1 MAVTVNHTGITVKD
15 LDRSEAMF
23 RELFG
28 FETFSRAP
36 RDPAIISAVTGI
48 AGATV
53 EIAYMRNGPAS
64 IELLAYSVPDGNV
77 DYRPRP
83 CDFGSLHLAVNVTDM
98 DAMLEKAR
106 AWPLDQVGE
115 VTVIDQGP
123 NTGSRIVYMRTPE
136 EGLIVEI
143 IEKKPPSPTA

>member
-1 MAVTVNHTGITVKD
+1 MSVTVNHTGITVKD

-36 RDPAIISAVTGI
+36 RNPGIIQAVTGLP
-48 AGATV
+48 GATV
-53 EIAYMRNGPAS
+53 EIAYMRNGATS
-64 IELLAYSVPDGNV
+64 IELLSYIVPGGNA

-106 AWPLDQVGE
+106 AWPLDQVGD
-115 VTVIDQGP
+115 VVVIDQGP

-143 IEKKPPSPTA
+143 IEKRIAPG

>member
-1 MAVTVNHTGITVKD
+1 MPITVNHTGITVKD

-23 RELFG
+23 RDLFG

-36 RDPAIISAVTGI
+36 RDPAIISAVTGVPDI
-48 AGATV
+48 GV
-53 EIAYMRNGPAS
+53 EIAYMRNGATS
-64 IELLAYSVPDGNV
+64 IELLCYSVPDGCE

-83 CDFGSLHLAVNVTDM
+83 CDLGSLHMAVNVTEM
-98 DAMLEKAR
+98 DEMLEKAR

-115 VTVIDQGP
+115 VVVIDQGP

-136 EGLIVEI
+136 EGLIIEI
-143 IEKKPPSPTA
+143 IEKKTPGV